1 MTGFFNYAKLKNHR
15 FTLVYDYKRWYIRAN
30 LMIIH
35 RFFDNRIS
43 YSKKEKAMKRLIKLF
58 MQDKFKFAKQE
69 REKLGLKQN
78 DIFKV
83 LLKYTKDRISV
94 ENIRTTERQE
104 FSGDFLIIPEPG
116 NRTDKI
122 MTQEE
127 AEEAIKYIR
136 KGENRE

>member
-1 MTGFFNYAKLKNHR
+1 MKQLK
-15 FTLVYDYKRWYIRAN
+15 
-30 LMIIH
+30 
-35 RFFDNRIS
+35 
-43 YSKKEKAMKRLIKLF
+43 ELF

-94 ENIRTTERQE
+94 KNMRTTERQE
-104 FSGDFLIIPEPG
+104 LSGDFLIIPEPG
-116 NRTDKI
+116 NRTDKV

>member
-1 MTGFFNYAKLKNHR
+1 
-15 FTLVYDYKRWYIRAN
+15 
-30 LMIIH
+30 
-35 RFFDNRIS
+35 
-43 YSKKEKAMKRLIKLF
+43 MKRLIKLF